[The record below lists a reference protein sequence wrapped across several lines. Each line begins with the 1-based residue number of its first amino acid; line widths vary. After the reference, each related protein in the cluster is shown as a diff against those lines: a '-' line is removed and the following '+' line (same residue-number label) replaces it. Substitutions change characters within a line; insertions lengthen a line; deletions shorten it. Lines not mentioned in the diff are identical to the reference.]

1 MKPWIKWTLALLMVA
16 LVAGF
21 VARAINARQQTAKLA
36 AAEQAK
42 PVPALALAGADVLV
56 AQTAEL
62 TRTLTISGGL
72 KAVNT
77 AVVKAKVAAEVKSLI
92 VREGDSVR
100 AGQVIG
106 QLDTL
111 EVDLRLQQAEQNAA
125 SARAQLDI
133 TQRALVNNR
142 ALVAQ
147 GFISATG
154 LETSISNEAAAQAV
168 FRATAAAADL
178 VRKTRTDSVLIAPI
192 SGLVSQ
198 RSVQVGERVGVDARI
213 VEVVDL
219 SRLELEA
226 AVAPEEV
233 GGVSIGQTARL
244 RVDGLTEMAQ
254 AKVVRI
260 NPSTQ
265 AGTRSVMVYLAVQ
278 SQPGLRQGLFA
289 RGSVELERT
298 QALVVPVSAV
308 RVDQARPYVLVVLD
322 GKVLQRSVTLGAHG
336 QAMLE
341 GERSKSTLKAAA
353 RTDLIKVTEVTE
365 VVEITSGLSAGTTL
379 LRGTVGAVR
388 DGTLVKLLSSNRT
401 DNPAPATLGASPAA
415 AAASSAP

>member
-1 MKPWIKWTLALLMVA
+1 MKPWIKWTIGLVMIA

-21 VARAINARQQTAKLA
+21 VARAVNARRQTAKLA

-42 PVPALALAGADVLV
+42 PAPALELADTDVLV

-62 TRTLTISGGL
+62 TRTLAISGGL
-72 KAVNT
+72 KAVNS
-77 AVVKAKVAAEVKSLI
+77 AVIKAKVAAEVKSLT

-106 QLDTL
+106 QLDTV

-154 LETSISNEAAAQAV
+154 LETSISNEAGAQAV
-168 FRATAAAADL
+168 YRAAAAAADL
-178 VRKTRTDSVLIAPI
+178 VRKMRTDSVLIAPI
-192 SGLVSQ
+192 SGIVSQ
-198 RSVQVGERVGVDARI
+198 RSVQVGERVGVDARL

-219 SRLELEA
+219 SRIELEA

-233 GGVSIGQTARL
+233 GGVRIGQTARL
-244 RVDGLTEMAQ
+244 RVDGLADMAQ
-254 AKVVRI
+254 ATVARI

-289 RGSVELERT
+289 RGSVELERMP
-298 QALVVPVSAV
+298 ALVVPVSAV

-322 GKVLQRSVTLGAHG
+322 GKVLQRSVSLGARG
-336 QAMLE
+336 QAALE
-341 GERSKSTLKAAA
+341 GDRAKSTPTAGA
-353 RTDLIKVTEVTE
+353 RTDVTEVTEVTE

-388 DGTLVKLLSSNRT
+388 DGTLVKLLSNRS
-401 DNPAPATLGASPAA
+401 APATPTTLAAPPTA

>member
-1 MKPWIKWTLALLMVA
+1 MKPWIKWTIALLMIA

-21 VARAINARQQTAKLA
+21 VARAINARRQTTK
-36 AAEQAK
+36 
-42 PVPALALAGADVLV
+42 LALAEQTKPAPALELASADVLV

-72 KAVNT
+72 KAVNS
-77 AVVKAKVAAEVKSLI
+77 AVIKAKVAAEVKSLT

-154 LETSISNEAAAQAV
+154 LEISISNEAAAQAV
-168 FRATAAAADL
+168 YRAAAAAANL
-178 VRKTRTDSVLIAPI
+178 VRKTRADSVLIAPI

-198 RSVQVGERVGVDARI
+198 RSVQVGERVGVDTRL

-233 GGVSIGQTARL
+233 GGVQIGQTARL
-244 RVDGLTEMAQ
+244 RVDGLTETAQ
-254 AKVVRI
+254 ARVVRI

-289 RGSVELERT
+289 RGSVELERKP
-298 QALVVPVSAV
+298 ALVVPVSAV

-322 GKVLQRSVTLGAHG
+322 SKVLQRSVTLGARG
-336 QAMLE
+336 QATLE
-341 GERSKSTLKAAA
+341 GDHTTSTPKTGTT
-353 RTDLIKVTEVTE
+353 TDATGVVE

-379 LRGTVGAVR
+379 VRGTVGAVR
-388 DGTLVKLLSSNRT
+388 DGTLVKLLSNNRMPT
-401 DNPAPATLGASPAA
+401 MPATLAAPA

>member
-1 MKPWIKWTLALLMVA
+1 MKPWMKWTIALLMVA

-21 VARAINARQQTAKLA
+21 VARAINARRQTAKLA

-42 PVPALALAGADVLV
+42 PAPALELTGADVLV

-77 AVVKAKVAAEVKSLI
+77 AVVKAKVAAEVKSLT

-111 EVDLRLQQAEQNAA
+111 EVDLRLHQAEQNAA

-168 FRATAAAADL
+168 YRAAAAASDL
-178 VRKTRTDSVLIAPI
+178 VRKTRADSVLIAPI

-198 RSVQVGERVGVDARI
+198 RLVQVGERVGVDARI

-233 GGVSIGQTARL
+233 GGVRIGQTARL
-244 RVDGLTEMAQ
+244 RVDGLTETAQ

-298 QALVVPVSAV
+298 QALVVPTSAV

-341 GERSKSTLKAAA
+341 GERSKSTPKAGAMA
-353 RTDLIKVTEVTE
+353 DVTE

-401 DNPAPATLGASPAA
+401 DNPAPATLAASPAA

>member
-72 KAVNT
+72 KAVNS
-77 AVVKAKVAAEVKSLI
+77 AVVKAKVAAEVKSLT

-341 GERSKSTLKAAA
+341 GERSKSTPKASA

>member
-1 MKPWIKWTLALLMVA
+1 MKPWIKWTVALLMVA

-21 VARAINARQQTAKLA
+21 IARAINARRQTAKLA

-42 PVPALALAGADVLV
+42 AAPALALAGADVLV

-72 KAVNT
+72 KAVNS
-77 AVVKAKVAAEVKSLI
+77 AVVKAKVAAEVKSLT

-100 AGQVIG
+100 VGQVIG

-168 FRATAAAADL
+168 YRAAAAAADL

-233 GGVSIGQTARL
+233 GGVLIGQTARL

-336 QAMLE
+336 QATLE
-341 GERSKSTLKAAA
+341 GKRSTATPKAGA

-365 VVEITSGLSAGTTL
+365 VVEVTRGLSAGTTL

-388 DGTLVKLLSSNRT
+388 DGTLVRLLSSNRT
-401 DNPAPATLGASPAA
+401 DNPAPATLAVTPAA
-415 AAASSAP
+415 AAAASAP

>member
-1 MKPWIKWTLALLMVA
+1 MKPWIKWTIALVVLA

-21 VARAINARQQTAKLA
+21 VARAINARRQTAKLA
-36 AAEQAK
+36 VAEQAK
-42 PVPALALAGADVLV
+42 AAPALELAGADVLV

-62 TRTLTISGGL
+62 TRTLAISGGL
-72 KAVNT
+72 KAVNS
-77 AVVKAKVAAEVKSLI
+77 AVVKAKVAAEVKSLT

-106 QLDTL
+106 QLDTV
-111 EVDLRLQQAEQNAA
+111 EVDLRLNQAEQNAA

-168 FRATAAAADL
+168 YRAASAAADL
-178 VRKTRTDSVLIAPI
+178 VRKTRADSVLIAPI

-198 RSVQVGERVGVDARI
+198 RSVQVGERVGVDARL

-233 GGVSIGQTARL
+233 GGVLIGQTARL
-244 RVDGLTEMAQ
+244 RVDGLAKTAQ

-278 SQPGLRQGLFA
+278 PQPGLRQGLFA

-298 QALVVPVSAV
+298 PALVVPTSAV

-336 QAMLE
+336 QAEL
-341 GERSKSTLKAAA
+341 
-353 RTDLIKVTEVTE
+353 RTASATTAGAEIVE

-388 DGTLVKLLSSNRT
+388 DRTLVKLLSSNPMAT
-401 DNPAPATLGASPAA
+401 APATLAAVPAA
-415 AAASSAP
+415 AAASTAP